1 VKRLVD
7 VSHHDWEHSHKLDL
21 SDEGILA
28 DFEKHGTKG
37 ADKLAIDTHQGKR
50 TRK

>member
-1 VKRLVD
+1 
-7 VSHHDWEHSHKLDL
+7 L

-37 ADKLAIDTHQGKR
+37 AGQLAIKAGRGKR
-50 TRK
+50 SVN